1 MIKSRATKKRIAW
14 GRVLKRMKEHGGYS
28 IADVETFPMLLKR
41 SFLNV
46 PYVHTK
52 NRQKVRYRLLRRLS
66 ND

>member
-1 MIKSRATKKRIAW
+1 MIKSPATKKRIAW

-28 IADVETFPMLLKR
+28 IADVETFPMFLKR
-41 SFLNV
+41 NFLNV

-52 NRQKVRYRLLRRLS
+52 NKQKVRYRLLRRLS